1 MRIENIANEKRYQ
14 DWRTQQHYLFSPENR
29 FPQQDE
35 QFSLMNGY
43 SVCSKAYF
51 YHGDFHLNDSENE
64 LIDQNGKIIYTWC
77 NLDADGEF
85 CTMFCHSNGKHYL
98 VFRIELYG
106 YSILEVET
114 RTEMHYVPA
123 CVHPEEG
130 ESVEE
135 VFIWTSADYDSRSN
149 LLAVTGCIWACP
161 YSTIVLDFSKPLHPR
176 LPEQWMDLRNYVD
189 PNDIL
194 FDDIDFV
201 RWEDSA
207 IILQGSSIEDGK
219 WKEVRVSTEQLRA
232 AL

>member
-1 MRIENIANEKRYQ
+1 
-14 DWRTQQHYLFSPENR
+14 
-29 FPQQDE
+29 
-35 QFSLMNGY
+35 
-43 SVCSKAYF
+43 
-51 YHGDFHLNDSENE
+51 
-64 LIDQNGKIIYTWC
+64 
-77 NLDADGEF
+77 
-85 CTMFCHSNGKHYL
+85 
-98 VFRIELYG
+98 
-106 YSILEVET
+106 
-114 RTEMHYVPA
+114 MHYVPA

-176 LPEQWMDLRNYVD
+176 LPEQWLDLRNYVD

-201 RWEDSA
+201 RWEDNA